1 MEKDR
6 RLPCKLHIAR
16 TALSFFMALA
26 LCVHAPLQAR
36 AASAANQGLSI
47 EVNPV
52 VAQAMLHGSVINDSL
67 GMASLS
73 YEGQASM
80 RINIG
85 RTSGTSWNYAT
96 GVVSFPVTFS
106 FGGTAPLPG
115 DISVSID
122 NVSAPEG
129 VSVAMHG
136 SAQAVGSSVTPT
148 LRMSFN
154 ELPVYFYSQVSV
166 TFTVRGTFYLGLA
179 NRPTLPVSR
188 AFSAT
193 IGNRSTSYYAYEHFT
208 DRGQKNIWIL
218 QTANLINSNLK
229 DITSNVTTQSTAIQ
243 KKIQAQTDNDNSNT
257 AKLQGTLNANSKTE
271 IADADRNSA
280 AEIAAANANSKAEIA
295 DADRNAASITST
307 LNANHKAQTENDD
320 KNADDIMHGY
330 DTTDQDSGNKKF
342 DDSQKELEQVEGS
355 LFGDALTGFSSL
367 DMSQYSF
374 GRFTSMLGALTF
386 VSGFLQ
392 SAFVK
397 MGDFGAIVTVG
408 LVVMIATK
416 VIGIYRFSTG
426 GDG

>member
-1 MEKDR
+1 M
-6 RLPCKLHIAR
+6 
-16 TALSFFMALA
+16 
-26 LCVHAPLQAR
+26 
-36 AASAANQGLSI
+36 
-47 EVNPV
+47 
-52 VAQAMLHGSVINDSL
+52 
-67 GMASLS
+67 
-73 YEGQASM
+73 
-80 RINIG
+80 
-85 RTSGTSWNYAT
+85 
-96 GVVSFPVTFS
+96 
-106 FGGTAPLPG
+106 
-115 DISVSID
+115 
-122 NVSAPEG
+122 
-129 VSVAMHG
+129 
-136 SAQAVGSSVTPT
+136 PT
-148 LRMSFN
+148 
-154 ELPVYFYSQVSV
+154 
-166 TFTVRGTFYLGLA
+166 
-179 NRPTLPVSR
+179 VSR

-229 DITSNVTTQSTAIQ
+229 GITSNVTTQSTAIQ

-295 DADRNAASITST
+295 DADRNAASIIST
-307 LNANHKAQTENDD
+307 HTATHKAQTENDD
-320 KNADDIMHGY
+320 RNADDIMHDY

-342 DDSQKELEQVEGS
+342 DDSQKELEQVEDS

-397 MGDFGAIVTVG
+397 MGDFGAIVTIG

-426 GDG
+426 GVG